1 MITYQSIPMDDLTFQ
16 QEDELML
23 EHIGK
28 KITIPHYKFP
38 TKMILVRNEFL
49 KIRYVSIFCKQNA
62 KSEAGQRSNYNF
74 SFKLWEALFDYK

>member
-16 QEDELML
+16 QEDELIL

-28 KITIPHYKFP
+28 KIIIPHYKFP
-38 TKMILVRNEFL
+38 TKMIWVRNEFL

-62 KSEAGQRSNYNF
+62 KSEAGQRSNYD
-74 SFKLWEALFDYK
+74 FKFAI